1 MNCNCGGQYEYCN
14 CGEQYQ
20 PEYRQSG
27 GFGGFYR
34 PCPPGWIDR
43 GHYCCRM
50 TCIPKRPRPTWGT
63 GMGGMSPGMGGMSPG
78 MGGMSPGMGGMS
90 PGTGGVSPGMG
101 GVSPGMGG
109 ISPHMGGPRPEEE
122 IYFEDDYYY

>member
-14 CGEQYQ
+14 CDEQYQ
-20 PEYRQSG
+20 SEYRQSG
-27 GFGGFYR
+27 GFGGSYR

-63 GMGGMSPGMGGMSPG
+63 GMSPGMGGMSPG
-78 MGGMSPGMGGMS
+78 MGGMGSGMGGM
-90 PGTGGVSPGMG
+90 
-101 GVSPGMGG
+101 SPGMGG
-109 ISPHMGGPRPEEE
+109 ISPHMGGPRPEED
-122 IYFEDDYYY
+122 IYIDEDYYY